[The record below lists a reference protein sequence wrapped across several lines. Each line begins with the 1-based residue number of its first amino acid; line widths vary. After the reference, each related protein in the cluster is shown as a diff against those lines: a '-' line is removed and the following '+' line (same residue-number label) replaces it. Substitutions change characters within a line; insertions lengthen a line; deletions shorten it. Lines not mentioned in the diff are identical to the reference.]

1 MMDKTTDNSMI
12 KASAEQ
18 QETRAVRIMFVG
30 SQCIGLFAD
39 EIESIAEWR
48 QPTPLPDAPPS
59 VLGVVCIRGRM
70 LTVLGANALL
80 GETAAPQHSK
90 VVALRGDEQIGLAV
104 DRTGDLVEISP
115 DDLKPASEKDSLVLG
130 VIAKSEQ
137 SISVLDP
144 KQLFATAMRGRE
156 RRRRGF

>member
-1 MMDKTTDNSMI
+1 MDDFVNEGLQTEP
-12 KASAEQ
+12 A
-18 QETRAVRIMFVG
+18 TRVVRVMFAG
-30 SQCIGLFAD
+30 SHCIGLFAD
-39 EIESIAEWR
+39 EIESIAGWR

-80 GETAAPQHSK
+80 GASVAPQPSK

-104 DRTGDLVEISP
+104 DRTGDLIEISP
-115 DDLKPASEKDSLVLG
+115 NELKPGSEKGSMVLG
-130 VIAKSEQ
+130 VIAKGEQ

-144 KQLFATAMRGRE
+144 RQLFATAMRGRE